1 MDQRRPSTR
10 SAGRDCPAGPS
21 GTTQCASSFTRSP
34 TTSRT
39 SCARWLCRKVA
50 DDAPRKTGQ
59 DRRPDRAPRP
69 IRGVPAGRGGSAAG
83 PVRQDPASHR
93 RPAAIRRRSRHE
105 EPERM
110 NACHPTDEVRA
121 FVIRAQP
128 ITTQTP
134 ASGVQPRLRGVLAA
148 GGGPSNLA
156 NCRCV
161 AHRTRQGRH
170 PGNVRS
176 MSRMVPRSSLL
187 RNGDDPDGP
196 YRNIRSVSRC
206 PVHPGR

>member
-1 MDQRRPSTR
+1 MDQRRQERAPLDALVLPGLPAQR
-10 SAGRDCPAGPS
+10 SAPPA
-21 GTTQCASSFTRSP
+21 
-34 TTSRT
+34 SR
-39 SCARWLCRKVA
+39 ARLQHRELPAHAGFAERNLTVVA

-69 IRGVPAGRGGSAAG
+69 IRGVPAGRGGRAAG

-110 NACHPTDEVRA
+110 NDCHPTDEGRA

-128 ITTQTP
+128 IATQTP

-148 GGGPSNLA
+148 GGG
-156 NCRCV
+156 
-161 AHRTRQGRH
+161 QGR
-170 PGNVRS
+170 
-176 MSRMVPRSSLL
+176 RMKSQRAMHKIAAVA
-187 RNGDDPDGP
+187 
-196 YRNIRSVSRC
+196 
-206 PVHPGR
+206 